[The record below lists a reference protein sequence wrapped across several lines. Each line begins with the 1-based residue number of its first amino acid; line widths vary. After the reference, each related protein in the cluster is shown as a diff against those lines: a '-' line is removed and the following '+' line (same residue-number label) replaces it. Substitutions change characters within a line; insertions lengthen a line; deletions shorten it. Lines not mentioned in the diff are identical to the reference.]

1 MSSQNC
7 RRSWRRSPGARTP
20 GPGRVRDR

>member
-7 RRSWRRSPGARTP
+7 RRSWRRSPRARTP
-20 GPGRVRDR
+20 SPGRARD